1 MEKSSRKQK
10 LRPTSNL
17 VKQAIFN
24 MLGDIEGLIFFDL
37 FAGTGQ
43 VGLMAE
49 ERGTEVIFV
58 EKDPRSAER
67 IRQKT
72 KGKVIMGNSL
82 KFLENTNIRPDIIFA
97 DPPYSYEFYDKLIEL
112 SLKILKNGGIFIL
125 EHSKKLDFSA
135 EKKKIYGDTALS
147 IWRKEE

>member
-10 LRPTSNL
+10 LRPTSNM

-24 MLGDIEGLIFFDL
+24 ILGDIEGLLFFDL

-43 VGLMAE
+43 IGLFAE
-49 ERGTEVIFV
+49 EGGAQVIFV
-58 EKDPRSAER
+58 EKNPKLAEK
-67 IRQKT
+67 IRQRA
-72 KGKVIMGNSL
+72 KGKVVFSDAL
-82 KFLENTNIRPDIIFA
+82 KFLETTELRADIIFA

-112 SLKILKNGGIFIL
+112 ALKNLKEGGIFIL

-135 EKKKIYGDTALS
+135 NKRKIYGDTALS